1 MNIGLTGGIACGKST
16 VSALLTRRGAILID
30 ADLLAREVVEPGA
43 PALAEVVRVFGDGVL
58 QEDGSLNRKE
68 LGRLVFGHEARR
80 KKLESILHPPIRRL
94 MRERMEEYQR
104 LHPDKLIVVDVPLL
118 FESRMEDEFQ
128 EVLLVYADPS
138 VQLERLMARD
148 GLTREEAQL
157 RLNAQIPIEWKKEW
171 ADVIIDNGG
180 DLEDTEKQVDTY
192 LRRKGLT

>member
-16 VSALLTRRGAILID
+16 VSALLARRGAILID

-68 LGRLVFGHEARR
+68 LGRFVFGHEARR
-80 KKLESILHPPIRRL
+80 KELEAILHPPIRRL
-94 MRERMEEYQR
+94 MRERMEEFQR
-104 LHPDKLIVVDVPLL
+104 LHPDKLVVVDVPLL

-128 EVLLVYADPS
+128 EVLLVYVDPS

-148 GLTREEAQL
+148 GLTREEAQQ

-180 DLEDTEKQVDTY
+180 DLEDTEKQVNTY